1 MELDPEEM
9 EVFLEKQIREEAD
22 LERRGSNTNSN
33 NGQWVGWEEGKTELT
48 IFPR

>member
-1 MELDPEEM
+1 MEKPGEQQREESLA
-9 EVFLEKQIREEAD
+9 VSEAD